1 MFGLPFATLRD
12 PDGTTLIESYT
23 LTTIPSA
30 ASWIG
35 VERSAAVASAAPSLL
50 SLADPSATGA
60 SVLSAWRLAG
70 IQGNPQLGALPFAR
84 EEAEQFVSGLPGVT
98 ALVGEQASEAEL
110 KARLS
115 RDRIDL
121 LHVAAHALVHET
133 DPRRSS
139 LVLAPGAPTE
149 DGLMTYREI
158 TELELPG
165 TVVILTACR
174 SAAGGPYLEGAG
186 ITGLA
191 DAFLRAGAR
200 QVVASLWPLQ
210 DEDAARLGI
219 EFSGHLREGLD
230 SATAL
235 ARAQRRLQR
244 AGFSERAWAGL
255 VLIGDDAHAPF
266 DGTRPQ
272 ADRDRNPAALLL
284 IALGSVS
291 LLVLGGWYRR
301 GR

>member
-1 MFGLPFATLRD
+1 M
-12 PDGTTLIESYT
+12 
-23 LTTIPSA
+23 PSA
-30 ASWIG
+30 ALVRCQPKPSGWFDACLAAASG
-35 VERSAAVASAAPSLL
+35 VGLFWLFAAAATSL
-50 SLADPSATGA
+50 
-60 SVLSAWRLAG
+60 
-70 IQGNPQLGALPFAR
+70 I
-84 EEAEQFVSGLPGVT
+84 
-98 ALVGEQASEAEL
+98 GEQASEAEL

-115 RDRIDL
+115 RERIDL

-139 LVLAPGAPTE
+139 LVLAPGASDE

-219 EFSGHLREGLD
+219 EFSRNLREGLD

-235 ARAQRRLQR
+235 ARAQRRLR
-244 AGFSERAWAGL
+244 EAGFSERAWAGL

-266 DGTRPQ
+266 HGARASTDAGRS
-272 ADRDRNPAALLL
+272 PAALLL
-284 IALGSVS
+284 IALGSAS
-291 LLVLGGWYRR
+291 LLLLGGWYRR
-301 GR
+301 SR